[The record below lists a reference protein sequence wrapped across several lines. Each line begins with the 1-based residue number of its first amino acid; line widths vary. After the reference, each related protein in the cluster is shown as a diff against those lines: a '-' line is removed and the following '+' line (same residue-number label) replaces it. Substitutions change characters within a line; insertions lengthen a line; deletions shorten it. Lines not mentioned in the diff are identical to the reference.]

1 VVVKLVE
8 VCRVNSN
15 HTSLDNS
22 LKGEM
27 YTLREIFVNP
37 EHVVCIREDLQTQKK
52 LQEGY
57 LPDDLDPRQE
67 FTRVYMNR
75 GQTGL
80 DITVI
85 GAPVTVEEKLHGQKQ
100 LLHG

>member
-1 VVVKLVE
+1 MVVKLVE

-15 HTSLDNS
+15 HTSLDS
-22 LKGEM
+22 TIKGEL

-37 EHVVCIREDLQTQKK
+37 EHVVCIREDLETQKK
-52 LQEGY
+52 FQEGY
-57 LPDDLDPRQE
+57 LPDDLDSRQE

-80 DITVI
+80 DITVV
-85 GAPVTVEEKLHGQKQ
+85 GGPTAVEEKLHGQKQ
-100 LLHG
+100 LLRG